1 MERSYAAYSMAA
13 ELSPDDAR
21 IVNDTGLILAYYLRR
36 EPARAR
42 ELFLRAIELG
52 SAQLEAGIEDPERNA
67 FVTEAVGD
75 AHQNLG
81 VLALTLEGDAGAA
94 REWFLKS
101 IAIGPY
107 PREVVESWYL
117 PLCEKVLAG
126 ELDVREVVRASD
138 WALLDPAALAEKL
151 RTEDRLDALIRGQRG

>member
-1 MERSYAAYSMAA
+1 MRTQ
-13 ELSPDDAR
+13 
-21 IVNDTGLILAYYLRR
+21 VLIGALLGAGSALAQEAPLAYQRGELGVRYWLSSG
-36 EPARAR
+36 ETKHAHNAQGADPSLGNPTSVLLYENLDANAL
-42 ELFLRAIELG
+42 ELFGRGL
-52 SAQLEAGIEDPERNA
+52 
-67 FVTEAVGD
+67 F
-75 AHQNLG
+75 
-81 VLALTLEGDAGAA
+81 A